1 MCRAAAAPCP
11 AYDACCLS
19 LIFLPLLLKLAVVG
33 LNTTDTLPPG
43 RGYLRTPAPYPP
55 SRRRYRR
62 SVTATTP
69 LPAPL
74 ASRSAESGRCATAL
88 RTTPCECG

>member
-11 AYDACCLS
+11 AYNPCGLS

-62 SVTATTP
+62 SV
-69 LPAPL
+69 
-74 ASRSAESGRCATAL
+74 
-88 RTTPCECG
+88 